1 MGGRAKIVLWEN
13 LLGDHRQ
20 SGMVSAGAEVN
31 VTGRSR
37 DSPHAGSNGT
47 STVG

>member
-1 MGGRAKIVLWEN
+1 MGGRAKVVFREN

-20 SGMVSAGAEVN
+20 SGMVSASAEVN
-31 VTGRSR
+31 LTGQSR
-37 DSPHAGSNGT
+37 DNPHAGSNGT